1 MVEVALI
8 YHNHRN
14 EYMCYTQQDTE
25 IIKLDF
31 KVQLYTVYRD
41 MAKN

>member
-1 MVEVALI
+1 MVGKGLI

-14 EYMCYTQQDTE
+14 KYIYYTYQE
-25 IIKLDF
+25 AGIIKVDF
-31 KVQLYTVYRD
+31 KVQLYAVHRD